1 MSSPA
6 FIIATVKVRP
16 STDRQFTTWKADHDR
31 VLGKFP
37 GFVSSDIIPP
47 TLPGGHQWT
56 IIVNFRSREDAEA
69 WQQSPER
76 AQILA
81 AGTPFFEEGNLS
93 EVIQM
98 GAGGEY
104 PTGDVTEVI
113 FSKIKPGREDSYR
126 EWAARMQAE
135 QAKYPGYKGTFLQ
148 PPDQPDGFWT
158 TIMRFDSAA
167 HLEAWMQAPERQT
180 MLAES
185 KNFIEHEQLTQLA
198 TSFPGWVPIDIA
210 TGQGPPDWKT
220 SLLVLLGLFPIV
232 MLQMRFLNPPL
243 AQLGLPT
250 ALAIFLGNVASVLA
264 ISFLTMPLFV
274 RWFRWWLFPSE
285 HVKATSMRGMGILLL
300 LFTLEI
306 IILWRLL
313 P

>member
-1 MSSPA
+1 
-6 FIIATVKVRP
+6 
-16 STDRQFTTWKADHDR
+16 
-31 VLGKFP
+31 
-37 GFVSSDIIPP
+37 
-47 TLPGGHQWT
+47 
-56 IIVNFRSREDAEA
+56 
-69 WQQSPER
+69 
-76 AQILA
+76 
-81 AGTPFFEEGNLS
+81 
-93 EVIQM
+93 
-98 GAGGEY
+98 
-104 PTGDVTEVI
+104 
-113 FSKIKPGREDSYR
+113 
-126 EWAARMQAE
+126 
-135 QAKYPGYKGTFLQ
+135 
-148 PPDQPDGFWT
+148 
-158 TIMRFDSAA
+158 
-167 HLEAWMQAPERQT
+167 

-185 KNFIEHEQLTQLA
+185 KNFIEHEQLTRLA
-198 TSFPGWVPIDIA
+198 TSFPGWVPIDTA

-285 HVKATSMRGMGILLL
+285 HAKATSMRGMGILLL